1 MRRTVTTIPLF
12 IFCICLFAGG
22 DVIENKDIPIKGTWD
37 FGLQKEW
44 EVENAGDDVM
54 ARVNA
59 VRVDDVG
66 NIYVMEFTQSKIFVF
81 GPAGKFLFSFGKKG
95 EGPGEIKNAFRFFL
109 LDDMIIVPELGK
121 FSFFDLKGKFIK
133 SMNTGRMVA
142 PLTFLDEGHFF
153 HTGGLMSREKKSGD
167 MLYLFDL
174 ETRKDKVIAEIP
186 KEEALTATS
195 GGMTLVLKDR
205 TTTPGIVLALKDK
218 HIYYGKSDKYLV
230 KKAGLDGKEI
240 FSFSLDGRKQ
250 KKISMAF
257 KRKRFEN
264 VIVNGRKMAKE
275 MVDQMAKSM
284 PDEMP
289 YFNRI
294 MVDEQGLI
302 YVFISDLENEAG
314 REIDIFSPEGKY
326 LYHGEIKMPGN
337 YKISTALA
345 FKDNFLFAFCEDE
358 EGIGKLLKFKINLPK
373 E

>member
-1 MRRTVTTIPLF
+1 MRRAVTIIPLF

-22 DVIENKDIPIKGTWD
+22 DIIKNKDMPLKGTWD
-37 FGLQKEW
+37 FGLQKVW

-66 NIYVMEFTQSKIFVF
+66 NIYVMEFTQSKFYVF
-81 GPAGKFLFSFGKKG
+81 GPEGKFLFSFGKKG

-121 FSFFDLKGKFIK
+121 FSFFDLKGKFQK
-133 SMNTGRMVA
+133 SINTGRMVA
-142 PLTFLDEGHFF
+142 PLTFLDSGHFF
-153 HTGGLMSREKKSGD
+153 HTGGLVSREKKSGD

-186 KEEALTATS
+186 REEALTATS
-195 GGMTLVLKDR
+195 GGRRVMVRDS
-205 TTTPGIVLALKDK
+205 TTTPGIVLGLEDK
-218 HIYYGKSDKYLV
+218 HIYYGKSDKYV
-230 KKAGLDGKEI
+230 IKKSDLDGKEL
-240 FSFSLDGRKQ
+240 FSFSLDGRKR
-250 KKISMAF
+250 KKVSMVY

-275 MVDQMAKSM
+275 MVDQMVKSM
-284 PDEMP
+284 PDESTF
-289 YFNRI
+289 FNRV

-302 YVFISDLENEAG
+302 YVFVSDLENETG

-326 LYHGEIKMPGN
+326 LYHGEIKLPDN
-337 YKISTALA
+337 YKIRGGLT
-345 FKDNFLFAFCEDE
+345 FKAGYLYLFGEDE
-358 EGIGKLLKFKINLPK
+358 EGVGKLLKFKINMPK
-373 E
+373 